1 MLPTMKTDITIERD
15 DKILIIDTKYY
26 SRTLQANSLYNSYSI
41 HSGNLYQIFA
51 YVKNKDIN
59 RTGNVAGVLLYAKT
73 DEEISPDNSYLM
85 DGSKIYVKTLDLDRR
100 FEEIRNQLN
109 KIVCEWEQSTTA

>member
-1 MLPTMKTDITIERD
+1 VLSPHLGQLLPSFISAF
-15 DKILIIDTKYY
+15 LIFVLYHNPRYLDTP
-26 SRTLQANSLYNSYSI
+26 
-41 HSGNLYQIFA
+41 
-51 YVKNKDIN
+51 DIN

-85 DGSKIYVKTLDLDRR
+85 DGNKIYVKTLDLDRR